1 LINAI
6 IPCGGVGKRSGLSY
20 NKIFYPIDGAPLIVK
35 TVRAFLSVEE
45 ITKIIVVYNEAD
57 RLRMEELF
65 GDNEKIVLTVGGESR
80 SESVKAGLDAVDG
93 DAEYVVIHDGA
104 RPFVTDK
111 LIKSVID
118 AAKEETGGATLYI
131 PVTDTIK
138 RVLNGEID
146 STPNRDEY
154 ALIQTPQAFNTEKLK
169 YLTNR

>member
-1 LINAI
+1 MINAI

-111 LIKSVID
+111 LIRSVRNGRRD
-118 AAKEETGGATLYI
+118 ALYSRYRYYKTR
-131 PVTDTIK
+131 PE
-138 RVLNGEID
+138 RRNRID
-146 STPNRDEY
+146 SEQRRIR
-154 ALIQTPQAFNTEKLK
+154 AH
-169 YLTNR
+169 TNSAGVQYRKTQIRILAS